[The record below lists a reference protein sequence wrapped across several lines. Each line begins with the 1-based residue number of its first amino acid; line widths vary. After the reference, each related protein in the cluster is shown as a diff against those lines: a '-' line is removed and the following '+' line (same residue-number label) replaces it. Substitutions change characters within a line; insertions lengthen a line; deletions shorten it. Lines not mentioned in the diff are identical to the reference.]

1 MLIFNFHHV
10 EKELS
15 RPERKH
21 ISMSPQGLR
30 NFIRTLRLMGM
41 RIVSM
46 RDVLTH
52 GKAVIESNRN
62 VLLTFDDGY
71 ENNYL
76 EALPVLETEQCP
88 ATIFVLPGR
97 YGGTNEWDQGHL
109 EESQRDRLM
118 SLAQMKILAAS
129 PMITLGS
136 HGMMHSD
143 LPNLH
148 EDAMR
153 GEIMDSYRILSE
165 EFGDSFLPVFA
176 YPWGYHGEREIRAL
190 EESPYQYAF
199 AVETRPWQA
208 SDNPYQIP
216 RFSAYYRD
224 GNPLVFVAKLA
235 RHKLILA

>member
-1 MLIFNFHHV
+1 MLIFNLHHV
-10 EKELS
+10 EKEILHS
-15 RPERKH
+15 DRKH

-41 RIVSM
+41 RIISM
-46 RDVLTH
+46 RDVLAH
-52 GKAVIESNRN
+52 GAAVIQSNRN

-76 EALPVLETEQCP
+76 EALPVLEAEQCP

-109 EESQRDRLM
+109 EEVQRDRLM
-118 SLAQMKILAAS
+118 SLAQMKVLAAS

-136 HGMMHSD
+136 HGLRHRD
-143 LPNLH
+143 LPTLQ
-148 EDAMR
+148 EDEMR
-153 GEIMDSYRILSE
+153 AEILDSYQILSD
-165 EFGDSFLPVFA
+165 EFGSNFLPVFA
-176 YPWGYHGEREIRAL
+176 YPWGYYGEREIQAL

-199 AVETRPWQA
+199 AVETRPWQPA
-208 SDNPYQIP
+208 DNPYAIP

-235 RHKLILA
+235 RHKLLLA